1 MTEKTEKQETRYR
14 KCEKCGLRI
23 RGKSVES
30 HEEGYHH
37 KKRMETLRA
46 K

>member
-1 MTEKTEKQETRYR
+1 MTEKETRYK

-30 HEEGYHH
+30 HENGYHH
-37 KKRMETLRA
+37 NKRMETLSKKA
-46 K
+46 KS